1 MEGKTLNLIGIIA
14 IAGAIVFAHN
24 ITKEKTL
31 NAGIKIE
38 NMDMSVKA
46 GDDFYNYA
54 TRGWQVAHPIPDD
67 YSRFGAF
74 EVLRNTNLE
83 RTRQIA

>member
-1 MEGKTLNLIGIIA
+1 
-14 IAGAIVFAHN
+14 
-24 ITKEKTL
+24 
-31 NAGIKIE
+31 
-38 NMDMSVKA
+38 MDMSVKA

-83 RTRQIA
+83 RTREISEKDR